1 MILNLI
7 TSHMSDLNKSQSGML
22 DVHSCYLQIRCG
34 LFHNPDDDDDDDDCI
49 DGLTP
54 KGPQPR

>member
-7 TSHMSDLNKSQSGML
+7 TSHMSDLNKSQSGRL
-22 DVHSCYLQIRCG
+22 DVHSCYSQIICG